1 MKRKSVFFVVEI
13 VSKPSPG
20 LAINKQYIVEDVEDS
35 KETAVIEPYL
45 FD

>member
-20 LAINKQYIVEDVEDS
+20 LAINKQYIVEDVEDNS
-35 KETAVIEPYL
+35 IGVENLVI
-45 FD
+45 